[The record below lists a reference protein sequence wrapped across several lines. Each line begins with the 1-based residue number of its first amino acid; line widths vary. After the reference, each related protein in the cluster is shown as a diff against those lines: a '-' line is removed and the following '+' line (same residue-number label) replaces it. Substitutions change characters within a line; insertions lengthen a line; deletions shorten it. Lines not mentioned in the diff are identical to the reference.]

1 MRSQKQVRRAVK
13 VRSLKNAAAGKWKT
27 YRRRL
32 EDRKACTL
40 APPPPKHR
48 RIKEPKQR
56 SPEELA
62 ERQHLR
68 EQRRLEKK
76 LAKQR
81 ASTSTLPETKK
92 EKKLKE
98 VSSNDSPK
106 KVSAEQKIAAKTVK
120 AKNSTIKETA
130 KTKRLMNES
139 ESKHQCLK
147 EERSVSA
154 EEQKI
159 CQSSSPVEIEQKEL
173 VQSKKHNDVNKT
185 GKKLLEKRGRIEE
198 INKKTKNDKMQ
209 PSIPAQII
217 KLQEPVVPTVL
228 HSVIKE
234 IQQDFLADSDVIDT
248 AEVGTTHEFLKEK
261 AGKKEREIVQL
272 GQLTNEDEKS
282 EIHVNRGKAEGI
294 NKEQKKKKRN
304 RRSDADSLLSEHD
317 FVEVCLILSLI

>member
-32 EDRKACTL
+32 EDRKAWQNNATLTGHHHSNTL

-106 KVSAEQKIAAKTVK
+106 KVSAEQNIAAKTVK

-173 VQSKKHNDVNKT
+173 VQSKKVILN
-185 GKKLLEKRGRIEE
+185 LLYY
-198 INKKTKNDKMQ
+198 
-209 PSIPAQII
+209 S
-217 KLQEPVVPTVL
+217 
-228 HSVIKE
+228 
-234 IQQDFLADSDVIDT
+234 
-248 AEVGTTHEFLKEK
+248 
-261 AGKKEREIVQL
+261 
-272 GQLTNEDEKS
+272 
-282 EIHVNRGKAEGI
+282 
-294 NKEQKKKKRN
+294 
-304 RRSDADSLLSEHD
+304 
-317 FVEVCLILSLI
+317 